1 MQNFVH
7 VSLGPFCCCFMY
19 VWKWVWFWIDNF
31 VCCMDQWNSNE
42 VKSDCFGLILLR
54 RFWSFFS
61 FVLDGGPYFTIPCT
75 WNYLKLAYN
84 YCLLCTK
91 VRSKALVYYPVLKL
105 AYNYCLLCT
114 KMPKSPIKIN
124 NSKQYYGAAKLRVR
138 ELARHFFA
146 KKLL

>member
-1 MQNFVH
+1 MRPKNV
-7 VSLGPFCCCFMY
+7 LYP
-19 VWKWVWFWIDNF
+19 
-31 VCCMDQWNSNE
+31 
-42 VKSDCFGLILLR
+42 LRALTLLYL
-54 RFWSFFS
+54 
-61 FVLDGGPYFTIPCT
+61 VLKIT

-124 NSKQYYGAAKLRVR
+124 NSKQYTTALLSYGSGSLPT
-138 ELARHFFA
+138 
-146 KKLL
+146 LLCEEAIIVGDHKYNSYYRIYIYYIDLIYWQYITRTNNIYI